1 MTIDQI
7 NEIRSLITKRDDV
20 KKELEKLSDI
30 SAVTFT
36 LAYTGGN
43 QRYYERSDSNY
54 FSYKLD
60 TEIVGACQEAAQTV
74 MKNKIEELTAQLKE
88 LGLEE

>member
-7 NEIRSLITKRDDV
+7 NEIRSLINKRDDI

-30 SAVTFT
+30 SEVTFT
-36 LAYTGGN
+36 LAYTGGK
-43 QRYYERSDSNY
+43 QRYYERSDSDY
-54 FSYKLD
+54 FSDKLD
-60 TEIVGACQEAAQTV
+60 TEIVAACQEAAQTV
-74 MKNKIEELTAQLKE
+74 MKNKIEEITAQLKE